1 MDTCKPRNFGSS
13 SVECVC
19 IYIYICIKQQKNCGE
34 VDIQKLILYMELCKY
49 INDFL
54 KQKVEFFIKLVTF
67 FVYNNL
73 IGQTY
78 I

>member
-1 MDTCKPRNFGSS
+1 M
-13 SVECVC
+13 C

-34 VDIQKLILYMELCKY
+34 GDIQKLILYMELCKD